1 MITGF
6 IMLTL
11 IYVISMQ
18 FLFLSDRRSSV
29 QIILSGE
36 ERGETAVFAGYWLS
50 NVRRIRST
58 QIFYFIFCYD
68 KRL

>member
-36 ERGETAVFAGYWLS
+36 ER
-50 NVRRIRST
+50 
-58 QIFYFIFCYD
+58 
-68 KRL
+68 